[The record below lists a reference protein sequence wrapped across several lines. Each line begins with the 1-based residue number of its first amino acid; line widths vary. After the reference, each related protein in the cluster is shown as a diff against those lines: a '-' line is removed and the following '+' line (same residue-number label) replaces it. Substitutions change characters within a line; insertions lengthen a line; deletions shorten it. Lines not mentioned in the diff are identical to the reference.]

1 MKIIY
6 LTNPS
11 IGRVDAKTLK
21 GAIREVVDRTSRI
34 MTDEWPSYTGIGKE
48 YDGGHSVIRHLD
60 KKFSAG
66 DTYTNTAES
75 FFALLKRGIHGIF
88 HHVAKEHLLRYC
100 EEFSF
105 RWSYRKSSDAERTA
119 MVIRNAFGKRLL
131 FSAAAGGR

>member
-48 YDGGHSVIRHLD
+48 YDGGHSVIRH
-60 KKFSAG
+60 
-66 DTYTNTAES
+66 TAR
-75 FFALLKRGIHGIF
+75 LMN
-88 HHVAKEHLLRYC
+88 AKGNMLIC
-100 EEFSF
+100 QG
-105 RWSYRKSSDAERTA
+105 AITA
-119 MVIRNAFGKRLL
+119 QGLPTA
-131 FSAAAGGR
+131 